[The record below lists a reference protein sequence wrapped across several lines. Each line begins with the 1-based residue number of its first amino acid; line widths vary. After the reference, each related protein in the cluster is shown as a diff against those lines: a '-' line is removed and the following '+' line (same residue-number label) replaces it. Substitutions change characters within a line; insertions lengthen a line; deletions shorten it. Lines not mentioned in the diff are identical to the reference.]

1 MKLIKD
7 DCLKAL
13 PKILDNSI
21 HLFLSDIPYG
31 INFETWDV
39 LHNNT
44 NNALLKPVTS
54 INNKNFKTR
63 GKPINGWS
71 KADKNIGLEYE
82 IWCNKWSKLL
92 YPKMI
97 TGSSLF
103 IFSSRR
109 NLHRVINSFES
120 NNFVLKDII
129 CWKRKKFITKA
140 QKLSNVLKKRKLLEQ
155 EKIWQGWRIGN
166 LAPSWESIIF
176 FTKPYKIGST
186 ITDTILKNK
195 VGALNMKEC
204 LINGNLPSNTLEF
217 DLDKNEK
224 KYHPTQKPIK
234 LLEFLIKLTTIPNQV
249 VLDSFMGSG
258 STGVACKNLNREF
271 IGIESDKNY
280 FNIAKDRIN
289 SVLI

>member
-1 MKLIKD
+1 MQLYND
-7 DCLKAL
+7 DCLKAI

-31 INFETWDV
+31 INFEKWDI
-39 LHNNT
+39 LHNNK

-82 IWCNKWSKLL
+82 IWCKKWSKLL
-92 YPKMI
+92 FPKMV

-129 CWKRKKFITKA
+129 SWKRKKFITKA
-140 QKLSNVLKKRKLLEQ
+140 QKLSNVLKKRKLSQE

-186 ITDTILKNK
+186 ITDTILENK
-195 VGALNMKEC
+195 VGGLNMKEC
-204 LINGNLPSNTLEF
+204 SINGKLPSNTLEF

-258 STGVACKNLNREF
+258 STGVACKNLNRKF
-271 IGIESDKNY
+271 IGIELDKDY
-280 FNIAKDRIN
+280 FNIAKDRI
-289 SVLI
+289 